1 MNTVRRGRAWIE
13 ARAAEQFRAENDS
26 KVMIKMVQSVFC
38 TFPIC
43 SFVKVRERNAMKE
56 PTPIALSFL
65 YGGAKKVQGEA
76 DVTKNQEIL
85 ITEQMEAIEAGE
97 FREIVKKDDGGVNQ
111 DNVNPYSVYTPLED
125 IAAAGKDERKGR
137 RKRRRGHR
145 TKVTDGDSV
154 ADHDVIQDSLHAD
167 GVRQHFSED
176 HLYKHGTADPSHP
189 DTGVPCSGCGASLHC
204 REERIPGFVPS
215 QILQGLTVEELR
227 VQPCQRCYII
237 QEYNVALRVNVSPE
251 DYPKAIEHIKDKEAL
266 VLLVVDLLDFPGSV
280 WPGILSLLGT
290 NKRVVIVGN
299 KLDLIVP
306 DGQKYIKRITNII
319 RR

>member
-1 MNTVRRGRAWIE
+1 
-13 ARAAEQFRAENDS
+13 
-26 KVMIKMVQSVFC
+26 
-38 TFPIC
+38 
-43 SFVKVRERNAMKE
+43 MKE

-76 DVTKNQEIL
+76 DVTNNQEIL
-85 ITEQMEAIEAGE
+85 ITEQMEAIEVGE
-97 FREIVKKDDGGVNQ
+97 FKDIVKEEGEDVKQ
-111 DNVNPYSVYTPLED
+111 DLVNPYSVYTPLQ
-125 IAAAGKDERKGR
+125 APGKEERKGR
-137 RKRRRGHR
+137 RKRRDHR
-145 TKVTDGDSV
+145 AKSIETDGDDV

-167 GVRQHFSED
+167 GVREHFSED

-189 DTGVPCSGCGASLHC
+189 DTGVPCSGCGATLHC

-215 QILQGLTVEELR
+215 QILQGLTAEELR

-290 NKRVVIVGN
+290 NKRVIIVGN

-306 DGQKYIKRITNII
+306 DGPKYAKRITNII
-319 RR
+319 RRYGKFPLCSI

>member
-1 MNTVRRGRAWIE
+1 
-13 ARAAEQFRAENDS
+13 
-26 KVMIKMVQSVFC
+26 
-38 TFPIC
+38 
-43 SFVKVRERNAMKE
+43 MKE

-76 DVTKNQEIL
+76 DVTKDQEIL

-97 FREIVKKDDGGVNQ
+97 FREIAEKGVRNVSNQ
-111 DNVNPYSVYTPLED
+111 DNVNPYSVYTPLQDTAPVKED
-125 IAAAGKDERKGR
+125 RKGR
-137 RKRRRGHR
+137 RRRRGGNR
-145 TKVTDGDSV
+145 AKTIETDGDEV
-154 ADHDVIQDSLHAD
+154 ADHDVIQDSLNAD

-189 DTGVPCSGCGASLHC
+189 DTGVPCSGCGATLHC

-215 QILQGLTVEELR
+215 QILQGLTEQELR

-251 DYPKAIEHIKDKEAL
+251 DYPKAIEHNKDREAL
-266 VLLVVDLLDFPGSV
+266 ILLVVDLLDFPGSV
-280 WPGILSLLGT
+280 WPGILSILGT
-290 NKRVVIVGN
+290 NKRVIIVGN

-306 DGQKYIKRITNII
+306 DGQKYVKRITNII

>member
-1 MNTVRRGRAWIE
+1 M
-13 ARAAEQFRAENDS
+13 
-26 KVMIKMVQSVFC
+26 
-38 TFPIC
+38 
-43 SFVKVRERNAMKE
+43 
-56 PTPIALSFL
+56 
-65 YGGAKKVQGEA
+65 QGEA
-76 DVTKNQEIL
+76 DVTNNQEIL

-97 FREIVKKDDGGVNQ
+97 FREIVDKEGGDINQ
-111 DNVNPYSVYTPLED
+111 DNVNPYSVYTPLQDTEPS
-125 IAAAGKDERKGR
+125 KEERKGR
-137 RKRRRGHR
+137 RKRRGHR
-145 TKVTDGDSV
+145 AKIIQTNGDGGET
-154 ADHDVIQDSLHAD
+154 DHDVIEEDSLHAD
-167 GVRQHFSED
+167 GVRQHFTED
-176 HLYKHGTADPSHP
+176 HLYKHGTADPSFP
-189 DTGVPCSGCGASLHC
+189 DTGVPCGSCGATLHC

-215 QILQGLTVEELR
+215 QILQGLTAEELR

-290 NKRVVIVGN
+290 NKRIIIVGN

-306 DGQKYIKRITNII
+306 DGQKYVRRITNII

>member
-1 MNTVRRGRAWIE
+1 
-13 ARAAEQFRAENDS
+13 
-26 KVMIKMVQSVFC
+26 
-38 TFPIC
+38 
-43 SFVKVRERNAMKE
+43 MKE

-97 FREIVKKDDGGVNQ
+97 FKEIAAKEDRDLNQ

-125 IAAAGKDERKGR
+125 KAPVKEERKGR
-137 RKRRRGHR
+137 RKRRSPR
-145 TKVTDGDSV
+145 TKIVETDGDGL

-189 DTGVPCSGCGASLHC
+189 DTGVPCSGCGATLHC

-215 QILQGLTVEELR
+215 QILQGLTIEELR

-266 VLLVVDLLDFPGSV
+266 ILLVVDLLDFPGSV

-290 NKRVVIVGN
+290 NKRVIIVGN

-306 DGQKYIKRITNII
+306 DGQKYAKRITNII

>member
-1 MNTVRRGRAWIE
+1 
-13 ARAAEQFRAENDS
+13 
-26 KVMIKMVQSVFC
+26 
-38 TFPIC
+38 
-43 SFVKVRERNAMKE
+43 MKE

-97 FREIVKKDDGGVNQ
+97 IVKEELEGGDVDQ
-111 DNVNPYSVYTPLED
+111 DHVNPYSVYTPLQDTAPAIE
-125 IAAAGKDERKGR
+125 ERKGR
-137 RKRRRGHR
+137 RKRKGHR
-145 TKVTDGDSV
+145 AKIIETEKDGV
-154 ADHDVIQDSLHAD
+154 ADHDVIQDSLHTD

-176 HLYKHGTADPSHP
+176 HLYKHGTADLSHP
-189 DTGVPCSGCGASLHC
+189 GTGVPCSGCGATLHC

-215 QILQGLTVEELR
+215 QILQGLTAEELR

-237 QEYNVALRVNVSPE
+237 QEYNVALKVNVSPE

-290 NKRVVIVGN
+290 NKRVITVGN

-306 DGQKYIKRITNII
+306 DGSPT
-319 RR
+319 

>member
-1 MNTVRRGRAWIE
+1 
-13 ARAAEQFRAENDS
+13 
-26 KVMIKMVQSVFC
+26 
-38 TFPIC
+38 
-43 SFVKVRERNAMKE
+43 MKE

-85 ITEQMEAIEAGE
+85 ITEQKDAIEAGE
-97 FREIVKKDDGGVNQ
+97 FREIVKEEVRDANQ
-111 DNVNPYSVYTPLED
+111 DHINPYSVHTPLQD
-125 IAAAGKDERKGR
+125 VAPGKDEQKGR
-137 RKRRRGHR
+137 RRRRRGHR
-145 TKVTDGDSV
+145 AKITETEGDGV

-167 GVRQHFSED
+167 GVRQNFSED

-189 DTGVPCSGCGASLHC
+189 DTGVACSGCGATLHC

-215 QILQGLTVEELR
+215 QILQGLTKEELR

-266 VLLVVDLLDFPGSV
+266 ILLVVDLLDFPGSV

-306 DGQKYIKRITNII
+306 DGQKYVKRITNII

>member
-1 MNTVRRGRAWIE
+1 
-13 ARAAEQFRAENDS
+13 
-26 KVMIKMVQSVFC
+26 MVF
-38 TFPIC
+38 F
-43 SFVKVRERNAMKE
+43 KVRERNAMKE

-97 FREIVKKDDGGVNQ
+97 FREIAEKKDQYLNQ
-111 DNVNPYSVYTPLED
+111 DNVNPYSVYTPL
-125 IAAAGKDERKGR
+125 KDKAPVKEERKGR
-137 RKRRRGHR
+137 RKRRSPR
-145 TKVTDGDSV
+145 TKIIETDGDGL

-189 DTGVPCSGCGASLHC
+189 DTGVPCSGCGATLHC

-215 QILQGLTVEELR
+215 QILQGLTIEELR

-266 VLLVVDLLDFPGSV
+266 ILLVVDLLDFPGSV

-290 NKRVVIVGN
+290 NKRVIIVGN

-306 DGQKYIKRITNII
+306 DGQKYAKRITNII